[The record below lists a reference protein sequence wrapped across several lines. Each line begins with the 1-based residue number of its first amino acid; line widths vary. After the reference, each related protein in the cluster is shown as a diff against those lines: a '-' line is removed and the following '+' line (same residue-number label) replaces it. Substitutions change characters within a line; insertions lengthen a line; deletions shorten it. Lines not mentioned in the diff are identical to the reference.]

1 MKILALGDIHGDQS
15 LIKKAVKK
23 AEKEK
28 VDLVILTGDLTF
40 FDQQVKNIIKP
51 FEEKGKQV
59 LILPGNHETMDTIRS
74 FERAYGKTKSLHG
87 EHFEHSGVGF
97 FGAGY
102 ATDVGPFF
110 INEKDTFYLLN
121 KGHNKIKNLD
131 KKILVTHMHPRGSS
145 SEFSGFKGSP
155 SITKAIKKFK
165 PDLAIF
171 SHIHE
176 ASGTEDKIGKTRLVN
191 VSRKIKIFEI

>member
-1 MKILALGDIHGDQS
+1 MKILALGDVHGDQS

-28 VDLVILTGDLTF
+28 VDLIILNGDLTF
-40 FDQQVKNIIKP
+40 FDQETKNIIKP
-51 FEEKGKQV
+51 FEKKGKQV
-59 LILPGNHETMDTIRS
+59 LILPGNHETMNTIKS
-74 FERAYGKTKSLHG
+74 FEKSYGVAKSLHG
-87 EHFEHSGVGF
+87 ESFEHSGVGF

-102 ATDVGPFF
+102 ATDVGPFS
-110 INEKDTFYLLN
+110 IDEKDEFYLIN

-131 KKILVTHMHPRGSS
+131 KKILVTHMHPKGSK
-145 SEFSGFKGSP
+145 SEFSGFKGSEA
-155 SITKAIKKFK
+155 ITKAIKKFK

-176 ASGTEDKIGKTRLVN
+176 ASGIESKMGKTRLVN

>member
-1 MKILALGDIHGDQS
+1 MKILALGDIHGDES
-15 LIKKAVKK
+15 IIKKAVKK

-40 FDQQVKNIIKP
+40 FDQEAKNIIKP
-51 FEEKGKQV
+51 FEDKGKQV

-74 FERAYGKTKSLHG
+74 FEKAYGNVKNLHG
-87 EHFEHSGVGF
+87 EGIEHSGVGF

-102 ATDVGPFF
+102 ATTVGPFL
-110 INEKDTFYLLN
+110 INEKETFYMIN
-121 KGHNKIKNLD
+121 RGHNKIKNLD
-131 KKILVTHMHPRGSS
+131 KKILVTHMHPRNSS
-145 SEFSGFKGSP
+145 SEFSGFKGSE
-155 SITKAIKKFK
+155 SIKKAIKKFK

-176 ASGTEDKIGKTRLVN
+176 AGGTEDKMGKTKLVN
-191 VSRKIKIFEI
+191 VTRKIKIFEI